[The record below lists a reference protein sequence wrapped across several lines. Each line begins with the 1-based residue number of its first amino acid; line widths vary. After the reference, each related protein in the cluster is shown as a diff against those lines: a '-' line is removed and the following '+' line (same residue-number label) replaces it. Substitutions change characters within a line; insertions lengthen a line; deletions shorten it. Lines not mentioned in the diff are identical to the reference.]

1 MFSEMLYGA
10 VIICK
15 GCQFMSAPEQRGNI
29 RGTRC
34 SEALIANS
42 SEKWIAEMILVVEDQ
57 FCKNKPV
64 IVQVFTHIT

>member
-1 MFSEMLYGA
+1 
-10 VIICK
+10 
-15 GCQFMSAPEQRGNI
+15 MSAPEQRGNI